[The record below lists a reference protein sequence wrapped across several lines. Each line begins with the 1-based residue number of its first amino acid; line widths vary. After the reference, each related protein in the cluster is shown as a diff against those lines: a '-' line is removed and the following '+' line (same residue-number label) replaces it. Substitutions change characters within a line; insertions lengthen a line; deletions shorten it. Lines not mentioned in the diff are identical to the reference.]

1 MSERILDIETGDTT
15 PFKTLIEVLKD
26 PLPEVNIKFIFSED
40 KTKNG
45 LKIIAADT
53 TKTVLINLKLDAKNF
68 SRFICKQK
76 ELVIGVRLPYFHKL
90 IKTMDKDDT
99 LTLYVEGD
107 DKNHLGIFIDSPEKK
122 CSTTYK
128 LKLLDLG
135 NKSITIPV
143 ITFEALIKMSST
155 ELHKICREMNQIAKH
170 VEIKCLR
177 NKIIFTCK
185 GDYANRESVYK
196 TDDTDIVKIKHGNE
210 QSDKVPPIIQGI
222 FELEKL
228 VLFAKCSSLCNYI
241 EIYMKNNFPLVIKY
255 TVATLGKIHLLL
267 VPTNEDE
274 VKNAD
279 YEDEDDLYNDEVIE
293 YLENA

>member
-1 MSERILDIETGDTT
+1 MAGRILNVETGDTT

-26 PLPEVNIKFIFSED
+26 PLPEVNIKFTNSE
-40 KTKNG
+40 TTPERNG
-45 LKIIAADT
+45 MRIIAADT

-68 SRFICKQK
+68 SKFECKRK

-99 LTLYVEGD
+99 LTLYVEND

-122 CSTTYK
+122 CDTTYK

-135 NKSITIPV
+135 NKSITIPD
-143 ITFEALIKMSST
+143 ITFEALIKMCST
-155 ELHKICREMNQIAKH
+155 EFHKICREMKQIADY

-185 GDYANRESVYK
+185 GDFANRTTVYK
-196 TDDTDIVKIKHGNE
+196 ANNIVKIKHAIQ
-210 QSDKVPPIIQGI
+210 QSDSAPPIIQGI
-222 FELEKL
+222 FELKNL
-228 VLFAKCSSLCNYI
+228 VLFAKCSSLCNFI

-274 VKNAD
+274 VKHAD